1 MIDNK
6 FKRGTKHQKM
16 FFPLFLFFDILKDF
30 YFTKEE
36 ISLKQGFLES
46 TVNSNK
52 IDSYVVG
59 IAPACTNLLI
69 AIL

>member
-52 IDSYVVG
+52 IDS
-59 IAPACTNLLI
+59 
-69 AIL
+69 